1 MKVLFTIL
9 LVLLVLMSW
18 HRQREIRFLTRIGK
32 IWQNMPR
39 QTALWIVLA
48 LAVGSAIMWVLTP
61 NVFGI
66 NGDWLLQAQESGEPG
81 DLNWFFLWFG
91 RLIVCVIVWPLWY
104 LAGPIFA
111 VFIYRT
117 KIRGRQ

>member
-18 HRQREIRFLTRIGK
+18 HRQREIRFLTRIEK

-48 LAVGSAIMWVLTP
+48 LAVGSAIM
-61 NVFGI
+61 
-66 NGDWLLQAQESGEPG
+66 
-81 DLNWFFLWFG
+81 
-91 RLIVCVIVWPLWY
+91 
-104 LAGPIFA
+104 
-111 VFIYRT
+111 
-117 KIRGRQ
+117 